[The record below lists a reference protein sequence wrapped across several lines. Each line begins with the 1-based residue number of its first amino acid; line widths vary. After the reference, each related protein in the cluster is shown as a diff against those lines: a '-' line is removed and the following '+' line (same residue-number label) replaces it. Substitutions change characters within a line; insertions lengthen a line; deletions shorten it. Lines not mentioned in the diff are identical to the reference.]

1 MQVRAGSRAMVRWER
16 TAQKSESPPM
26 PYAYAGRQKASG
38 PSTREP
44 LLRGSGQTDSL
55 PKHRAIANTNTCQ
68 QRAPPPP
75 QLVSTDHSA
84 DNRVANCVQRD
95 PASQYS
101 GQTGEP

>member
-55 PKHRAIANTNTCQ
+55 PKHRVDGHSVVTTQEKARNTTSKYRYRN
-68 QRAPPPP
+68 
-75 QLVSTDHSA
+75 
-84 DNRVANCVQRD
+84 
-95 PASQYS
+95 
-101 GQTGEP
+101 